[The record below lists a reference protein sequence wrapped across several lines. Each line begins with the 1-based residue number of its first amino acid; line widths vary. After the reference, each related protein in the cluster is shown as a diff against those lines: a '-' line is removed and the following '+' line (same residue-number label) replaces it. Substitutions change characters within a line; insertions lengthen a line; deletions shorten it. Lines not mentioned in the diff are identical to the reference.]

1 MRTFTQEL
9 QSALMNMR
17 LLGLCALVAISNSAL
32 AIPITTDLSITGT
45 VELDINTTTPLGN
58 GSQSATY
65 SATSGGVALASLICA
80 ADCLPGSPNAGGFSS
95 IGLTDLGDGVG
106 IVTTV
111 SGSGAFTFNEFFLND
126 YTVDLVNNSLT
137 DTFKVTFQIDF
148 SQDASVTADQDDGGA
163 AAKAKL
169 DVDRELPLPAVPE
182 LFSFGDLDTTL
193 GMLGP
198 FSDSG
203 MPTFDITLAP
213 GDIGMVEARQDIEG
227 IAVGGSY
234 SVGQNMFISVLDVM
248 NLTTPP
254 PSSVPEPTT
263 LGLLGAGLIGLVLRR
278 KRVA

>member
-1 MRTFTQEL
+1 MRTFTQQL
-9 QSALMNMR
+9 QTVLMIT
-17 LLGLCALVAISNSAL
+17 GLVGLSALVAFPNPAL
-32 AIPITTDLSITGT
+32 AVPIPMDVVITGT
-45 VELDINTTTPLGN
+45 VELDGNTTTPDGN

-65 SATSGGVALASLICA
+65 SATSGGVALASLTCA
-80 ADCLPGSPNAGGFSS
+80 ANCVTGSMNAGGFSS
-95 IGLTDLGDGVG
+95 IGLTDLFDGVG
-106 IVTTV
+106 IVTAV
-111 SGSGAFTFNEFFLND
+111 SGSGAFAFNEFFLND
-126 YTVDLVNNSLT
+126 YTIDLVNNSLT
-137 DTFKVTFQIDF
+137 DTFKVTLEILF
-148 SQDASVTADQDDGGA
+148 SQDASVTTDA
-163 AAKAKL
+163 AAKATL
-169 DVDRELPLPAVPE
+169 DVDRELPLPVVNE
-182 LFSFGDLDTTL
+182 LFSFGNLDTTL

-278 KRVA
+278 KHVA